1 MNRRWVGMQKLK
13 VMQRIIDCGI
23 VAVVRAEN
31 PDQALKIAE
40 AVKAGGVE
48 AIEITLTVPG
58 ALDVI
63 KELAATYRR
72 GEILIGAGTVLD
84 AVTARMA
91 ILAGAEFLVSPCLDV
106 EMVKTCNRYQK
117 VCMAGAM
124 SVSEIVEVMEAGSDF
139 VKLFPGSAFGP
150 EMVKAIKG
158 PLPQAPI
165 IPTGGVS
172 LENVGQWIK
181 AGCEA
186 VGVGGELTKGAKTGD
201 YQLVEETARQFVAA
215 IRAAR
220 GN

>member
-1 MNRRWVGMQKLK
+1 MQKLK
-13 VMQRIIDCGI
+13 LIQRIIDCGI

-124 SVSEIVEVMEAGSDF
+124 SVREIVEVMEAGSDF

-150 EMVKAIKG
+150 EMVIAIKG

>member
-1 MNRRWVGMQKLK
+1 MQKLR

-31 PDQALKIAE
+31 PEQALKIAG

-63 KELAATYRR
+63 RELATTYRE

-84 AVTARMA
+84 ATTARMA

-124 SVSEIVEVMEAGSDF
+124 SIREIVEVMEAGSDF
-139 VKLFPGSAFGP
+139 VKFFPGSAFGP

-172 LENVGQWIK
+172 LENVAQWIK

-186 VGVGGELTKGAKTGD
+186 VGVGGELIKGAKTGD
-201 YQLVEETARQFVAA
+201 YELVKETSRKFVAA

-220 GN
+220 GL

>member
-1 MNRRWVGMQKLK
+1 MQKLK

-31 PDQALKIAE
+31 PEQALKIAE
-40 AVKAGGVE
+40 AVKTGGVE
-48 AIEITLTVPG
+48 AIEITLTIPG

-63 KELAATYRR
+63 RELATTYRE

-84 AVTARMA
+84 ATTARMA

-124 SVSEIVEVMEAGSDF
+124 SIREIVEVMEAGSDF
-139 VKLFPGSAFGP
+139 VKFFPGSAFGP

-172 LENVGQWIK
+172 LENVAQWIK

-186 VGVGGELTKGAKTGD
+186 VGVGGELIKGAKTGN
-201 YQLVEETARQFVAA
+201 YELVKETARKFVSA

-220 GN
+220 GL